1 MASMAKRRRKE
12 NVAEPTPKI
21 TWKEIKRQKV
31 LIFWSLI
38 IVIYGII
45 FYYLPLGGWVMAFED
60 YKPKD
65 GLFHS
70 AFVGLANFEQL
81 FSDVTFV
88 RVIRNTLAMGVINL
102 AATFIMAIVFAILL
116 NEVQS
121 KGGKKVVQTISYLPH
136 FLSWIIVTGI
146 LHDALSGSGIIN
158 ELLVGLHLIDEPI
171 NFFAHTKYFWP
182 IVAFANVWKETGWN
196 AIIYLAAI
204 TSIDPS
210 LYEAASM
217 DGAGRWA
224 KIKHVT
230 LPGIK
235 PTIIILL
242 LMNVGNVLN
251 AGFEIQ
257 YLLGN
262 GLVQSVSQTIDI
274 YVLKWG
280 ISQGDYAIGTAA
292 GIFKSF
298 VSIVLIVIAN
308 QIAKRNGE
316 ERLFY
321 TLFMIAFVVITLYP
335 VLNTLAISLNDGT
348 DALRG
353 GIYLLP
359 RKFTMKNYVTV
370 LQKNNL
376 LTGAYITVL
385 RTVLGTVTA
394 LFANAILAFIVS
406 RKRFL
411 FKRSLSL
418 FWVVTMYVNGGM
430 IPVFLLYKNLGL
442 TNSFWV
448 YVIPGMVSAFNM
460 LVIRTYMAGIPDS
473 LEESAQLDGAGY
485 MTIFLK
491 IISPLCKPVI

>member
-1 MASMAKRRRKE
+1 MASMVKRRRKE

-31 LIFWSLI
+31 LIFWALI

-81 FSDVTFV
+81 FSDATFV

-158 ELLVGLHLIDEPI
+158 ELLVGLNLIDEPI

-224 KIKHVT
+224 RIKHVT

-316 ERLFY
+316 ERLF
-321 TLFMIAFVVITLYP
+321 
-335 VLNTLAISLNDGT
+335 
-348 DALRG
+348 
-353 GIYLLP
+353 
-359 RKFTMKNYVTV
+359 
-370 LQKNNL
+370 
-376 LTGAYITVL
+376 
-385 RTVLGTVTA
+385 
-394 LFANAILAFIVS
+394 
-406 RKRFL
+406 
-411 FKRSLSL
+411 
-418 FWVVTMYVNGGM
+418 
-430 IPVFLLYKNLGL
+430 
-442 TNSFWV
+442 
-448 YVIPGMVSAFNM
+448 
-460 LVIRTYMAGIPDS
+460 
-473 LEESAQLDGAGY
+473 
-485 MTIFLK
+485 
-491 IISPLCKPVI
+491 